1 MNKVLIVLLTVVTM
15 AGAVWAAD
23 DFPSWRGVHGSGAAH
38 SGKKLVDDITL
49 ARRRWK
55 SEYVPGVYGSIIQTG
70 NSGVSVAEGKVVLVY
85 HYPNDDVWDV
95 KYAKQMTDA
104 ANWPQKG
111 SYALDL
117 EYLAAAQDKSKQEAY
132 ARKKFAIS
140 ADDVVLCLDANT
152 GEKLW
157 KTVYEKKGINC
168 TKQGRGAFICAKC
181 APQSIPCVAK
191 GKVFALGNTGRVYA
205 LNLADGK
212 PLWESDLGS
221 TFKRLEEI
229 KRKARETKNLPGYGR
244 KDMAHGPV
252 YAEGVVV
259 CYDDASSL
267 IGFNP
272 ETGDKL
278 WTVKARMSK
287 YYSSPMLWPHKD
299 RTYVI
304 AGGNLLDPKTG
315 KILWYVPG
323 QPCKEPGTASVCGEY
338 LFWNMVCY
346 KISAEKATE
355 VWRYAAGQSSRDGT
369 PVIQNGMLLF
379 RNQEKHRVELYDI
392 ATGKQLASTTRPPG
406 ISTENGSFVGGDGRG
421 FLELGRDAGSAIGM
435 FMMES
440 GTKDLMPSALAVPHY
455 AMSTTPVYCDGR
467 LYLRMLD
474 HIACWD
480 VTLPSPEE
488 MAKMKAERAEK
499 AKAVIADLKSGDA
512 GKIYGAL
519 GQLSRLGGA
528 GNRIKAE
535 VFAQAV
541 AKKDAQLFETMF
553 GPMKALD
560 RKSAAVAVAELD
572 KALQGG
578 HAGMRD
584 AAIRLTAQL
593 SMMQQRQVKP
603 SLVKLLKGKD
613 RKLWYA
619 SGQAIGRIDT
629 ASFNETLTTLTAAM
643 NAHKK
648 DADKH
653 DIALI
658 ASRLIAEQADDARK
672 KKWAPVVLPVLEDMA
687 LLNVR
692 MPETKPL
699 LEKLR
704 LGKPPSGVPDDDIDL
719 DL

>member
-1 MNKVLIVLLTVVTM
+1 MVVAT
-15 AGAVWAAD
+15 AVATLAAD

-38 SGKKLVDDITL
+38 SGKKLVADITL
-49 ARRRWK
+49 ARRLWK

-85 HYPNDDVWDV
+85 HFPNDDVWDV
-95 KYAKQMTDA
+95 KYAKQMTGA
-104 ANWPQKG
+104 ASWPQKG
-111 SYALDL
+111 AYALDP
-117 EYLAAAQDKSKQEAY
+117 EYLAAAKDKSKQEAY

-140 ADDVVLCLDANT
+140 ADDIVLCLDADT
-152 GEKLW
+152 GKTLW

-168 TKQGRGAFICAKC
+168 TLQGRGAFICAKC
-181 APQSIPCVAK
+181 APQSIACIAPSI
-191 GKVFALGNTGRVYA
+191 GRVFAFGNTGRVYA
-205 LNLADGK
+205 MNLADGK
-212 PLWESDLGS
+212 PVWESDLGG
-221 TFKRLEEI
+221 TFKRLEGI
-229 KRKARETKNLPGYGR
+229 KKRARETKSLPGYGR

-252 YAEGVVV
+252 YAEGVLV

-272 ETGDKL
+272 ENGEKL

-287 YYSSPMLWPHKD
+287 YYSSPMLWPHKG

-304 AGGNLLDPKTG
+304 AGGNLIDPKAG
-315 KILWYVPG
+315 KVLWYVPG
-323 QPCKEPGTASVCGEY
+323 QQCKEPGTASVCGEY

-346 KISAEKATE
+346 EISPEKATE
-355 VWRYAAGQSSRDGT
+355 AWRYAPGQSSRDGT
-369 PVIQNGMLLF
+369 PVIQNDMLLF
-379 RNQEKHRVELYDI
+379 RNQDKRRVELYEL
-392 ATGKQLASTTRPPG
+392 ATGKLLASTHRPPG

-421 FLELGRDAGSAIGM
+421 FLELGRDAGSSIGM
-435 FMMES
+435 FMMEP
-440 GTKDLMPSALAVPHY
+440 GTKDLKPSALAVPHY

-488 MAKMKAERAEK
+488 LAQMKAERAEQ
-499 AKAVIADLKSGDA
+499 AKAVIADLRTGDA

-519 GQLSRLGGA
+519 GRLSRLGGA
-528 GNRIKAE
+528 GDKIKAE
-535 VFAQAV
+535 VFEQAV
-541 AKKDAQLFETMF
+541 EKKDVQLFETMF
-553 GPMKALD
+553 GPMKSLD
-560 RKSAAVAVAELD
+560 RAHAAKAVGELD
-572 KALQGG
+572 KALQGS

-584 AAIRLTAQL
+584 AAIRLTVQL
-593 SMMQQRQVKP
+593 STGQQRQVKP
-603 SLVKLLKGKD
+603 SLVKLLKGKG

-643 NAHKK
+643 KAQKK

-653 DIALI
+653 DVALI
-658 ASRLIAEQADDARK
+658 VARLIAEQTDNARK
-672 KKWAPVVLPVLEDMA
+672 KKWSPVVLPVLEDMA
-687 LLNVR
+687 LLSVR
-692 MPETKPL
+692 MRETKPL

-704 LGKPPSGVPDDDIDL
+704 LGKPPSTVSDDDIDL